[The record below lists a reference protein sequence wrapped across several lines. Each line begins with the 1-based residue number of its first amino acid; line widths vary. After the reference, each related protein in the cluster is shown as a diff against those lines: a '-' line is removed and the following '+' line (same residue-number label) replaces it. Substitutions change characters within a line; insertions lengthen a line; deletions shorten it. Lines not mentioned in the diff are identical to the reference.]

1 MAFQIIWSETA
12 YGDLRDIVRYI
23 AVDNSDA
30 AANLAYRIILRIE
43 NASEYPF
50 SNKSVPEKGEDNIRE
65 AILKPYRIIY
75 SVDNM
80 NNSIHVLRIWHA
92 SRGIP
97 DIA

>member
-12 YGDLRDIVRYI
+12 YEDLKDIARYI
-23 AVDNSDA
+23 SVDNPEA

-50 SNKSVPEKGEDNIRE
+50 SNRSVPEKGEENIRE
-65 AILKPYRIIY
+65 AILKPYRLIY
-75 SVDNM
+75 SVDDV

-97 DIA
+97 DIE